1 MESRHIGARQP
12 TREVRVAFA
21 GERRA
26 LAART
31 VRRIVEHVLDTE
43 GAGDTRIAVTFL
55 SSARMRGLNR
65 RTFRDDRSTDVIAF
79 GMAHDGTMLGD
90 VYVCPGF
97 ARRSS
102 QDYGIG
108 IREELIRLVIHG
120 TLHVL
125 GWDHPRGTARLHSPM
140 WTAQEGY
147 VRQALAAAH

>member
-1 MESRHIGARQP
+1 M
-12 TREVRVAFA
+12 AFA

-26 LAART
+26 LAAQT
-31 VRRIVEHVLDTE
+31 VRQVVELVLDNE
-43 GAGDTRIAVTFL
+43 GAGDARLAVTFL

-65 RTFRDDRSTDVIAF
+65 RTFRDDRSTDVIAY
-79 GMAHDGTMLGD
+79 GMTHDGILVGD

-102 QDYGIG
+102 QEYGIG

-125 GWDHPRGTARLHSPM
+125 GWDHPRGKARLRSPM

-147 VRQALAAAH
+147 VQQAVAAPH